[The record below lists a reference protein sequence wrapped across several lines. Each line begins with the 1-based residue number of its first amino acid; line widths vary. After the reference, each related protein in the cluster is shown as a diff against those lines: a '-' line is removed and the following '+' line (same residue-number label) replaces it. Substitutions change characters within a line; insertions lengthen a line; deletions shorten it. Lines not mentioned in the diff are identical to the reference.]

1 MQISVYISPLVP
13 STTYVGGG
21 VVVGV
26 AVGPLSALR
35 YRMPS
40 EASEIDFFSR
50 LCDSLCRAKRA
61 KSIFFGSALLIYAL
75 MRVQESPLLFDY
87 VKLYLMNQVV
97 VMLGTFH
104 YLTVVVIWW
113 FF

>member
-1 MQISVYISPLVP
+1 
-13 STTYVGGG
+13 VGFG
-21 VVVGV
+21 VGR
-26 AVGPLSALR
+26 LLALR

-40 EASEIDFFSR
+40 EASEVDFFLR
-50 LCDSLCRAKRA
+50 
-61 KSIFFGSALLIYAL
+61 SALLSYAL
-75 MRVQESPLLFDY
+75 MRVQESPLLFDC

-104 YLTVVVIWW
+104 YLTVLVIWW